1 MEDIEKKKV
10 IMSHES
16 IKDIDQIRIYGEETF
31 GNRKADEYHQL
42 LMEAVKSLDTRY
54 LMYTQCRQL
63 PTQGKIY
70 RRIIVGSHIIIYRIA
85 KQIEVLRVVHSASSN
100 HKIRSARTVRIFKN

>member
-42 LMEAVKSLDTRY
+42 LMEAVKSLD
-54 LMYTQCRQL
+54 
-63 PTQGKIY
+63 
-70 RRIIVGSHIIIYRIA
+70 
-85 KQIEVLRVVHSASSN
+85 VLRVVHSASSN
-100 HKIRSARTVRIFKN
+100 HKIRSARTVKIFKN